1 MKQIL
6 VAILM
11 AYSFLGFSQNTT
23 FTRVIN
29 NDSTDQLQ
37 AAFQNTSGDYYI
49 LSTTN
54 SSGQGK
60 KDFQVTKTNGLGVT
74 QWSYTYGSTGND
86 VGTSMKPTTDG
97 GAIICGYSDSLT
109 GQGDDDIFITK
120 ISSTGVQQW
129 TKYIRSDSMERA
141 TDVIQSKSGEYFLT
155 GYMKMDT
162 MDINI
167 VVARFNSSGTAL
179 WVKTYGGD
187 GDDIGNA
194 IIEDDL
200 NRIVVIGS
208 MANDSTNIGSTG
220 DKDLCI
226 MALNTTGDVLRIKNI
241 GTSTDDEGTA
251 IILAPGK
258 TYYVAGT
265 THLGFGTGTN
275 GMILSLDSN
284 FNSTNSNW
292 FGGLDEDRIDGLR
305 LLANGKLLVTSSSV
319 GTSSPRDAFVFEYT
333 PSTGLTNVAQI
344 TGGLDSDAT
353 SKAILAG
360 RELTG
365 FTLLSS
371 GYSLGGTNTE
381 DIYISKMNEFYDNQ
395 CGFGQDN
402 LNFGALNLSSGV
414 FSNSQTYSIYGGA
427 LFTRASIT
435 NNDTLLCCKLEARTS
450 GDSLSI
456 CGNESISLGRQSISG
471 YQYSWTSISG
481 SSFSSSSANPSVS
494 PSTSTLYKLVVSSA
508 DGLCTP
514 DSALVYLKVNQKLN
528 VTPISDTFVCIGDS
542 ILITATSGMN
552 YYEWNT
558 PAGKVNQPSIYI
570 KVTSPNI
577 RLFTIDNNSCA
588 YRDTFS
594 VVQKALPQFSLG
606 SDTTICENLNIKL
619 NGPTNMQ
626 NYIWNNVSTGTAS
639 YTTNVSKIH
648 KLIVV
653 DSFGCKFTDDIEV
666 LTVPNSPFS
675 LGPDTL
681 VCPGSNYTIFG
692 PSALKFYKWNN
703 VSSALASK
711 TVNVAGKYWAEA
723 YNSFGCPSYDT
734 VNISFYPSSAF
745 SLGAD
750 LGFCDDINYTI
761 VGPVGEKEYLWSD
774 SSTNQNLTIDTVG
787 IYYLKIVDDNMCEFR
802 DTVNVTL
809 SQSPTI
815 SLGAE
820 TKIPASGVLDLTP
833 GSGFKS
839 YTWSTGASTEI
850 LQVTDTGRY
859 SVTVVD
865 VNGCSAYAEIYIN
878 KTAELNYINGV
889 RYSVYPNPV
898 NDLLHIEGGSEL
910 TKSAISI
917 MDALGKTVYSNRS
930 FNGNEKINVK
940 ELPAGLYRVI
950 ISVDDKTLS
959 LNVVITH

>member
-1 MKQIL
+1 MKQFL

-11 AYSFLGFSQNTT
+11 AFSFLGFSQNTT

-60 KDFQVTKTNGLGVT
+60 KDFQVTKTDGLGAT

-86 VGTSMKPTTDG
+86 VGTNMKPTTDG

-120 ISSTGVQQW
+120 ISSAGVQQW
-129 TKYIRSDSMERA
+129 TQYIRSDSMERA
-141 TDVIQSKSGEYFLT
+141 TDVIQSKSGEYYLT

-162 MDINI
+162 MDLNI

-200 NRIVVIGS
+200 NRIVVVGS
-208 MANDSTNIGSTG
+208 MANDSTNVGSSG
-220 DKDLCI
+220 DKDLSI
-226 MALNTTGDVLRIKNI
+226 MALNTTGAILRIRNI

-258 TYYVAGT
+258 TYYVAGST
-265 THLGFGTGTN
+265 QNGVGMGAN
-275 GMILSLDSN
+275 GMILALDSN
-284 FNSTNSNW
+284 FSASNSRW
-292 FGGLDEDRIDGLR
+292 LGGLDDDRLESLK
-305 LLANGKLLVTSSSV
+305 LLANGKILLSSSTV
-319 GTSSPRDAFVFEYT
+319 GTSSPRDAYVFEYD
-333 PSTGLTNVAQI
+333 PATGAANLAFVI
-344 TGGLDSDAT
+344 GGSDSDAN
-353 SKAILAG
+353 SRAILAG

-365 FTLLSS
+365 YTLVSS

-381 DIYISKMNEFYDNQ
+381 DIYISKLNELFDNQ
-395 CGFGQDN
+395 CGFSQDN
-402 LNFGALNLSSGV
+402 INFGTLTVSSGI
-414 FSNSQTYSIYGGA
+414 FANSASYSIYGGA
-427 LFTRASIT
+427 LFTRSSVS
-435 NNDTLLCCKLEARTS
+435 NNDTVLCCQLEARTS

-481 SSFSSSSANPSVS
+481 ASFSSSSANPSVS

-528 VTPISDTFVCIGDS
+528 VTPIRDTFVCIGDS

-558 PAGKVNQPSIYI
+558 PTGKVTQPSIYV

-577 RLFTIDNNSCA
+577 RLFTIDNNSCT

-606 SDTTICENLNIKL
+606 GDTTICENLMITL
-619 NGPTNMQ
+619 NGPLNMKT
-626 NYIWNNVSTGTAS
+626 YMWNNVSTGSSS

-648 KLIVV
+648 KLSVV
-653 DSFGCKFTDDIEV
+653 DSFGCKFTNNIEI

-711 TVNVAGKYWAEA
+711 TVNIAGKYWAEA

-734 VNISFYPSSAF
+734 VDISFFPSSAF

-750 LGFCDDINYTI
+750 LGFCDEINYTI
-761 VGPVGEKEYLWSD
+761 TGPSGKKNYLWSD
-774 SSTNQNLTIDTVG
+774 SSTNQNLTIDMVG

-833 GSGFKS
+833 GAGFKS
-839 YTWSTGASTEI
+839 YTWSTGASSEI

-859 SVTVVD
+859 SVTVLD
-865 VNGCSAYAEIYIN
+865 SSGCSAYAEIYIN
-878 KTAELNYINGV
+878 KTAEINQINGV

-898 NDLLHIEGGSEL
+898 NDLLHIEGGSKL
-910 TKSAISI
+910 TKSAIRI

-930 FNGNEKINVK
+930 FNGMEKINVK

-950 ISVDDKTLS
+950 ISADEKALS
-959 LNVVITH
+959 FNVMIAH